1 MPKDYKN
8 IKSGKKK
15 SARNS
20 KYLKSFFAGLTVG
33 LCVAIIVYFY
43 QHDVTQQ
50 TQIIQPQVTVA
61 KPASELSQNDDTP
74 PPTFDFY
81 QILPNME
88 VNVSEWEAEDDGDI
102 EEQADLGTENIGI
115 YILQIG
121 SFKRFDAADE
131 VKAKLAFM
139 GISAEIQR
147 VVINGHASSAEVNT
161 VKSISR
167 SFVLLSSNFFIDGLL
182 STPITVGL
190 VLPIGLAFNPLQAI
204 IRIHSDHDLKKS
216 LTD

>member
-8 IKSGKKK
+8 IKSDKNK
-15 SARNS
+15 SVRNS
-20 KYLKSFFAGLTVG
+20 KQLKSFLAGLTVG

-43 QHDVTQQ
+43 QHDIAQQ

-61 KPASELSQNDDTP
+61 KPAPELKQNDDTP

-102 EEQADLGTENIGI
+102 EEQADLGIENTGI

-139 GISAEIQR
+139 GISADIQR
-147 VVINGHASSAEVNT
+147 VVINGKDIRHRVRVGPYADSEKLSRIRRQLAENNL
-161 VKSISR
+161 SYM
-167 SFVLLSSNFFIDGLL
+167 LLK
-182 STPITVGL
+182 
-190 VLPIGLAFNPLQAI
+190 LQ
-204 IRIHSDHDLKKS
+204 SKN
-216 LTD
+216 

>member
-8 IKSGKKK
+8 INSGKKK

-20 KYLKSFFAGLTVG
+20 KHLKSFFAGLTVG

-43 QHDVTQQ
+43 QHDAVQQ
-50 TQIIQPQVTVA
+50 TPLMRPQVTVA
-61 KPASELSQNDDTP
+61 KTATELSQNNDTP

-88 VNVSEWEAEDDGDI
+88 VNVSEWEAEDDGNI
-102 EEQADLGTENIGI
+102 EEQADPGTDNTGI

-121 SFKRFDAADE
+121 SFKQFDAADE

-147 VVINGHASSAEVNT
+147 VVINGKDIRHRVRVGPYADSE
-161 VKSISR
+161 K
-167 SFVLLSSNFFIDGLL
+167 LLRIRHQLTENNLSYMLL
-182 STPITVGL
+182 K
-190 VLPIGLAFNPLQAI
+190 LQ
-204 IRIHSDHDLKKS
+204 SKN
-216 LTD
+216 

>member
-8 IKSGKKK
+8 INSGKKK

-20 KYLKSFFAGLTVG
+20 KHLKSFFAGLTVG

-43 QHDVTQQ
+43 QHDVVQQ
-50 TQIIQPQVTVA
+50 TPLMRPQVTVA
-61 KPASELSQNDDTP
+61 KTATELSQNNDTP

-88 VNVSEWEAEDDGDI
+88 VNVSEWEAEDDGNI
-102 EEQADLGTENIGI
+102 EKQADPGTDNTGI

-121 SFKRFDAADE
+121 SFKQFDAADE

-147 VVINGHASSAEVNT
+147 VVINGKDIRHRVRVGPYADSE
-161 VKSISR
+161 K
-167 SFVLLSSNFFIDGLL
+167 LLRIRHQLTENNLSYMLL
-182 STPITVGL
+182 K
-190 VLPIGLAFNPLQAI
+190 LQ
-204 IRIHSDHDLKKS
+204 SKN
-216 LTD
+216 

>member
-8 IKSGKKK
+8 INSGKKK

-20 KYLKSFFAGLTVG
+20 KHLKSFFAGLTVG

-43 QHDVTQQ
+43 QHDVVQQ
-50 TQIIQPQVTVA
+50 TPLMRPQVTVA
-61 KPASELSQNDDTP
+61 KTATELSQNNDTP

-88 VNVSEWEAEDDGDI
+88 VNVSEWEAEDDGNI
-102 EEQADLGTENIGI
+102 EEQADPGTDNTGI

-121 SFKRFDAADE
+121 SFKQFDAADE
-131 VKAKLAFM
+131 GKAKLAFM

-147 VVINGHASSAEVNT
+147 VVINGKDIRHRVRVGPYADSE
-161 VKSISR
+161 K
-167 SFVLLSSNFFIDGLL
+167 LLRIRHQLTENNLSYMLL
-182 STPITVGL
+182 K
-190 VLPIGLAFNPLQAI
+190 LQ
-204 IRIHSDHDLKKS
+204 SKN
-216 LTD
+216 

>member
-8 IKSGKKK
+8 IKSVKKK

-43 QHDVTQQ
+43 QHDVAQQ

-61 KPASELSQNDDTP
+61 KPAPELNQNDDTP

-102 EEQADLGTENIGI
+102 EEQADLGIENTGI

-139 GISAEIQR
+139 GISADIQR
-147 VVINGHASSAEVNT
+147 VVINGKDIRHRVRVGPYADSE
-161 VKSISR
+161 KLSR
-167 SFVLLSSNFFIDGLL
+167 IRRQLTENNLSYMLLK
-182 STPITVGL
+182 
-190 VLPIGLAFNPLQAI
+190 LQ
-204 IRIHSDHDLKKS
+204 SEN
-216 LTD
+216 

>member
-8 IKSGKKK
+8 INSGKKK

-20 KYLKSFFAGLTVG
+20 KHLKSFFAGLTVG

-43 QHDVTQQ
+43 QHDVVQQ
-50 TQIIQPQVTVA
+50 TPLMRPQVTVA
-61 KPASELSQNDDTP
+61 KTATELSQNNDTP

-88 VNVSEWEAEDDGDI
+88 VNVSEWEAEDDGNI
-102 EEQADLGTENIGI
+102 EEQADPGTDNTGI
-115 YILQIG
+115 YIHQIG
-121 SFKRFDAADE
+121 SFKQFDAADE

-147 VVINGHASSAEVNT
+147 VVINGKDIRHRVRVGPYADSE
-161 VKSISR
+161 K
-167 SFVLLSSNFFIDGLL
+167 LLRIRHQLTENNLSYMLL
-182 STPITVGL
+182 K
-190 VLPIGLAFNPLQAI
+190 LQ
-204 IRIHSDHDLKKS
+204 SKN
-216 LTD
+216 

>member
-8 IKSGKKK
+8 INSGKKK

-20 KYLKSFFAGLTVG
+20 KHLKSFFAGLTVG

-43 QHDVTQQ
+43 QHHGVQQ
-50 TQIIQPQVTVA
+50 TPLMRPQVTVA
-61 KPASELSQNDDTP
+61 KTATELSQNNDTP

-88 VNVSEWEAEDDGDI
+88 VNVSEWEAEDDGNI
-102 EEQADLGTENIGI
+102 EEQADPGTDNTGI

-121 SFKRFDAADE
+121 SFKQFDAADE

-147 VVINGHASSAEVNT
+147 VVINGKDIRHRVRVGPYADSE
-161 VKSISR
+161 K
-167 SFVLLSSNFFIDGLL
+167 LLRIRHQLTENNLSYMLL
-182 STPITVGL
+182 K
-190 VLPIGLAFNPLQAI
+190 LQ
-204 IRIHSDHDLKKS
+204 SKN
-216 LTD
+216 

>member
-8 IKSGKKK
+8 INSGKKK

-20 KYLKSFFAGLTVG
+20 KHLKSFFAGLTVG

-43 QHDVTQQ
+43 QHDAAQQ
-50 TQIIQPQVTVA
+50 TPLMQPQVTVA
-61 KPASELSQNDDTP
+61 KTATELSQNNDTP

-88 VNVSEWEAEDDGDI
+88 VNVSEWEAEDNGNF
-102 EEQADLGTENIGI
+102 EEQADPGTDNTGI

-121 SFKRFDAADE
+121 SFKQFDAADE

-147 VVINGHASSAEVNT
+147 VVINGKDIRHRVRVGPYADSE
-161 VKSISR
+161 K
-167 SFVLLSSNFFIDGLL
+167 LLRIRHQLTENNLSYMLL
-182 STPITVGL
+182 K
-190 VLPIGLAFNPLQAI
+190 LQ
-204 IRIHSDHDLKKS
+204 SKN
-216 LTD
+216 

>member
-8 IKSGKKK
+8 INSGKKK

-20 KYLKSFFAGLTVG
+20 KHLKSFFAGLTVG

-43 QHDVTQQ
+43 QHDVVEQ
-50 TQIIQPQVTVA
+50 TPLMQPQVTVA
-61 KPASELSQNDDTP
+61 KTATELSQNNDTP

-88 VNVSEWEAEDDGDI
+88 VNVSEWEAEDDGNI
-102 EEQADLGTENIGI
+102 EEQADPGTDNTGI

-121 SFKRFDAADE
+121 SFKQFDAADE

-147 VVINGHASSAEVNT
+147 VVINGKDIRHRVRVGPYADSE
-161 VKSISR
+161 K
-167 SFVLLSSNFFIDGLL
+167 LLRIRHQLTENNLSYMLL
-182 STPITVGL
+182 K
-190 VLPIGLAFNPLQAI
+190 LQ
-204 IRIHSDHDLKKS
+204 SKN
-216 LTD
+216 

>member
-8 IKSGKKK
+8 INSGKKK

-20 KYLKSFFAGLTVG
+20 KHLKSFFAGLTVG

-43 QHDVTQQ
+43 QHDVVQQ
-50 TQIIQPQVTVA
+50 TPLMRPQVTVA
-61 KPASELSQNDDTP
+61 KTATELSQNNDTP

-88 VNVSEWEAEDDGDI
+88 VNVSEWEAEDDGNI
-102 EEQADLGTENIGI
+102 EEQADPGTDNTGI

-121 SFKRFDAADE
+121 SFKQFDAADE

-147 VVINGHASSAEVNT
+147 VVINGKDIRHRVRVGPYADSE
-161 VKSISR
+161 K
-167 SFVLLSSNFFIDGLL
+167 LLRIRHQLTENNLSYMLL
-182 STPITVGL
+182 K
-190 VLPIGLAFNPLQAI
+190 LQ
-204 IRIHSDHDLKKS
+204 SKN
-216 LTD
+216 

>member
-43 QHDVTQQ
+43 QHDVAQQ

-61 KPASELSQNDDTP
+61 KPAPELSQNDDTP

-102 EEQADLGTENIGI
+102 EEQADLGIENTGI

-147 VVINGHASSAEVNT
+147 VVINGKGIRHRVRVGPYADSE
-161 VKSISR
+161 KLSR
-167 SFVLLSSNFFIDGLL
+167 IRRQLTENNLSYMLLK
-182 STPITVGL
+182 
-190 VLPIGLAFNPLQAI
+190 LQ
-204 IRIHSDHDLKKS
+204 SEN
-216 LTD
+216 

>member
-8 IKSGKKK
+8 IKSDKNK

-20 KYLKSFFAGLTVG
+20 KYLKSFLAGLTVG

-43 QHDVTQQ
+43 QHDVAQQ

-61 KPASELSQNDDTP
+61 KPAPELSQNDDTP

-102 EEQADLGTENIGI
+102 EEQADLGIENTGI

-139 GISAEIQR
+139 GISADIQR
-147 VVINGHASSAEVNT
+147 VVINGKDIRHRVRVGPYADSE
-161 VKSISR
+161 KLSR
-167 SFVLLSSNFFIDGLL
+167 IRRQLTENNLSYMLLK
-182 STPITVGL
+182 
-190 VLPIGLAFNPLQAI
+190 LQ
-204 IRIHSDHDLKKS
+204 SEN
-216 LTD
+216 